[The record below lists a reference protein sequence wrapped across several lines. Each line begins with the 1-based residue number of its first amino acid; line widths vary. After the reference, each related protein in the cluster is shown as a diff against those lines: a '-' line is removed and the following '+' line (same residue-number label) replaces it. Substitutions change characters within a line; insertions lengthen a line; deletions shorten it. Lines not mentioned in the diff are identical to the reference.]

1 MEMSFGVEQAHN
13 ALSVRQKN
21 LIDNIETI
29 LESNSVDITKIE
41 NKQKEAIMD
50 KL

>member
-1 MEMSFGVEQAHN
+1 MEMSFGVEQAQN

-21 LIDNIETI
+21 LIDNIQTI